1 MTKLLT
7 STALIAMLAG
17 PALAQ
22 TTAEPAP
29 ATTDAP
35 AAAVV
40 STTTVATT
48 TTAPVGFGYMAIPTD
63 LSADTFMDKNLYV
76 SEAEPDMTATYNDV
90 DADWDDIGEI
100 EDLVIGENGEIKAV
114 LVDIGGF
121 LGLGEKTVSVSM
133 DQLRVI
139 RDGDSQGDYFIVF
152 TADRAALENAP
163 EFEWA
168 LDD

>member
-29 ATTDAP
+29 ATEAP
-35 AAAVV
+35 A
-40 STTTVATT
+40 TTMTTT
-48 TTAPVGFGYMAIPTD
+48 TTAPASAAGGFGYTAAPTD
-63 LSADTFMDKNLYV
+63 MSADDFIEKNLYV
-76 SEAEPDMTATYNDV
+76 SETDPDTTATYND
-90 DADWDDIGEI
+90 ADEGWDSIGEI
-100 EDLVIGENGEIKAV
+100 DDLVISETGEIKAV

-121 LGLGEKTVSVSM
+121 LGMGEKTVSVSM

-139 RDGDSQGDYFIVF
+139 RDGDSEDDYFIVF
-152 TADRAALENAP
+152 TADRAALESAP
-163 EFEWA
+163 AFEWPQR
-168 LDD
+168 D